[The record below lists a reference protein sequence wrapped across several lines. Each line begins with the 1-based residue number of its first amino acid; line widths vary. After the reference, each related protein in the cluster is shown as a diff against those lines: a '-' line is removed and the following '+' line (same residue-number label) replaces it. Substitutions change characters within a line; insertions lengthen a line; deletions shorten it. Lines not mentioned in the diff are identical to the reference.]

1 MGWRWVGS
9 PNMYV
14 DATSVTNI
22 IICLFIMHMAIFVQV
37 GEDGAVKIWSRS
49 GMLRSVLAQ
58 NGTCIYKIIIT
69 L

>member
-1 MGWRWVGS
+1 MGWRWISS
-9 PNMYV
+9 PYMYV
-14 DATSVTNI
+14 DATSVINI
-22 IICLFIMHMAIFVQV
+22 TMSLFIMHMTIFVLV

-58 NGTCIYKIIIT
+58 NGTCMYKIIT